1 MKHAFIG
8 LALLIHVVTVVS
20 DAEAT
25 LPRFLRTAGDGM
37 RTRIK
42 STAGGIIYG
51 GTPFDTDEYNSG
63 WVDSAVGDATAAIDS
78 GGVSSF
84 STADSAIGVGLDGQT
99 LISTPLLSQGVILLE
114 DSGTGSVNGSV
125 GVLTEWDVEW
135 TVDDEGG
142 LRDFSH
148 EYTVQCEISLSHS
161 MLATGGMSTME
172 IMAFPSAVGYASG
185 TRKYGDAF
193 FIRIEAG
200 GEIIEVTYDP
210 YESEWVSSN
219 GVVSVSY
226 PNNDDVEIVVSKNV
240 VLEDGDSVSVTG
252 QIGVNYTILS
262 ADPAVEGVYTL
273 AVDAKLIP

>member
-25 LPRFLRTAGDGM
+25 LPRFLRAAGDGM

-51 GTPFDTDEYNSG
+51 GTPFDTVEYNSG

-114 DSGTGSVNGSV
+114 DSGTGTVNGSV

-135 TVDDEGG
+135 VVDDEGG

-172 IMAFPSAVGYASG
+172 MMAFPSKVGYAGSSI
-185 TRKYGDAF
+185 KYGDSF
-193 FIRIEAG
+193 FIKIEAG
-200 GEIIEVTYDP
+200 GEVIEVTFDE
-210 YESEWVSSN
+210 YEGEWISNN
-219 GVVSVSY
+219 GVISVSY
-226 PNNDDVEIVVSKNV
+226 PSNDDVEIVVSKNV
-240 VLEDGDSVSVTG
+240 VLEDGDSVSITG